1 MQNPEPNTC
10 KIAKLEPNILIDKI
24 ENGEKV
30 PIYLLLSEFQN
41 IEAIWRRAPSE
52 IRPRV
57 LARPPLR
64 GGLARAANPRDRPAR
79 SEFRTNG
86 SNLNV

>member
-1 MQNPEPNTC
+1 MQNPEPNTY

-41 IEAIWRRAPSE
+41 IEVIWRRPPSE
-52 IRPRV
+52 IWP
-57 LARPPLR
+57 LAAGP
-64 GGLARAANPRDRPAR
+64 GED
-79 SEFRTNG
+79 
-86 SNLNV
+86 